1 MDSEDHGSSATS
13 SRQAWPQAAAVA
25 RGARAWL
32 REVMIMREL
41 GLIAP
46 AAQHT
51 MHSHHPLR
59 REWEEHPRT
68 WCFAGAPVEASCAA
82 ANITTPRSF
91 WSRFFMRHGAVA
103 AYAGLVWVTT
113 SSSSHGPRAAR
124 GCDQFLRSEWAIRHF
139 YRYTAQSTFKCT
151 WQPNLRTRM
160 YRSYIDGT
168 CGITMMHL

>member
-1 MDSEDHGSSATS
+1 MQSGPTQQQSLHGRGDGGSTSIRSSCAPARCNTAATCAPRTGDLPSFLNSEDHGSSATS

-59 REWEEHPRT
+59 RGWEEHPRT
-68 WCFAGAPVEASCAA
+68 WCFAGAPVKASCAA

-91 WSRFFMRHGAVA
+91 GAVFSCGTVQWGHVLA
-103 AYAGLVWVTT
+103 
-113 SSSSHGPRAAR
+113 SSG
-124 GCDQFLRSEWAIRHF
+124 
-139 YRYTAQSTFKCT
+139 
-151 WQPNLRTRM
+151 
-160 YRSYIDGT
+160 
-168 CGITMMHL
+168 